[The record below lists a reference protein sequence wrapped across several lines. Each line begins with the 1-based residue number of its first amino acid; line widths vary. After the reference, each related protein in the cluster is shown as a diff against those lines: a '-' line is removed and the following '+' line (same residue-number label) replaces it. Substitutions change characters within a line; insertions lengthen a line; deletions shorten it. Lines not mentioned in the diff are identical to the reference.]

1 MKGLQLLRDAVIDA
15 LKAGG
20 VTAIPAYPGKAK
32 DYPGTVVTVDVGQA
46 EGKPLALGSYLGSRE
61 EKGESRELYGCRMDF
76 ALSLEVRGEKAGD
89 CEAGWEAITDILGN
103 GALPSGI
110 RLLRQSWEG
119 LAWDA
124 GTGRFLR
131 RGSLGGSAYFIAE
144 RDAETAAL
152 LDLDLKGVVRI

>member
-1 MKGLQLLRDAVIDA
+1 MLGYPRNIRLYPAAQAQLPAFFPQGGSLLFDLRAVPCLRFLLI
-15 LKAGG
+15 
-20 VTAIPAYPGKAK
+20 T
-32 DYPGTVVTVDVGQA
+32 
-46 EGKPLALGSYLGSRE
+46 
-61 EKGESRELYGCRMDF
+61 
-76 ALSLEVRGEKAGD
+76 LSLEVRGEKAGD

-131 RGSLGGSAYFIAE
+131 KGSLDGGAYFIAE
-144 RDAETAAL
+144 REAESAAL
-152 LDLDLKGVVRI
+152 LDLKLKGVVGI

>member
-61 EKGESRELYGCRMDF
+61 EKGEPRELYGCRMDF

-131 RGSLGGSAYFIAE
+131 KGSLDGGAYFIAE
-144 RDAETAAL
+144 REAESAAL
-152 LDLDLKGVVRI
+152 LDLKLKGVVGI

>member
-32 DYPGTVVTVDVGQA
+32 DDPGTVVTVDVGQA

-61 EKGESRELYGCRMDF
+61 EKGEPRELYGCRMDF

-89 CEAGWEAITDILGN
+89 C
-103 GALPSGI
+103 
-110 RLLRQSWEG
+110 
-119 LAWDA
+119 
-124 GTGRFLR
+124 
-131 RGSLGGSAYFIAE
+131 
-144 RDAETAAL
+144 
-152 LDLDLKGVVRI
+152 

>member
-1 MKGLQLLRDAVIDA
+1 M
-15 LKAGG
+15 
-20 VTAIPAYPGKAK
+20 
-32 DYPGTVVTVDVGQA
+32 VTVDVGQA

-61 EKGESRELYGCRMDF
+61 EKGEPRELYGCRMDF

-124 GTGRFLR
+124 GTGRFSR

>member
-15 LKAGG
+15 LEKGG
-20 VTAIPAYPGKAK
+20 VTAIPAYPGRAK
-32 DYPGTVVTVDVGQA
+32 DHPGTVVTVDVGRA

-61 EKGESRELYGCRMDF
+61 EKGELRELYGCRMDF
-76 ALSLEVRGEKAGD
+76 TLALEVRGEKAGD
-89 CEAGWEAITDILGN
+89 CEAGWEAITDILGS
-103 GALPSGI
+103 GDLPSGI
-110 RLLRQSWEG
+110 RFLQERWEG
-119 LAWDA
+119 LGWDA

-131 RGSLGGSAYFIAE
+131 KGSLGGSAYFIAE

>member
-1 MKGLQLLRDAVIDA
+1 MLGYPRNIRLYPAAQAQLPAFFPQGGSLLFDLRAVPCLRFLLI
-15 LKAGG
+15 
-20 VTAIPAYPGKAK
+20 T
-32 DYPGTVVTVDVGQA
+32 
-46 EGKPLALGSYLGSRE
+46 
-61 EKGESRELYGCRMDF
+61 
-76 ALSLEVRGEKAGD
+76 LSLEVRGEKAGD

-152 LDLDLKGVVRI
+152 LDFDLKGVVRI